1 MAPPRPGRAGHLPGP
16 RGGGSGGG
24 SGGGAAAA
32 GDMSGVAAAAAAGTG
47 AGLGRGRGRPGATL
61 SASTPAPAGETHKL
75 VVVGGGGVGKSA
87 LTIQFIQSYFV
98 SDYDPTIED
107 SYTKLCSVDGVPARL
122 DILDTAGQEEFGAMR
137 EQYMRAG
144 HGFLL
149 VYAINDRQSFNEVG
163 KLHTQILRVKDRDDF
178 PIVLVGNKADLETH
192 RQVPRSE
199 ASAFCASRHIA
210 YFEASAKLRL
220 NVDEAFEQLVRAVR
234 KYQEQELPP
243 SPPTPPRKKAG
254 NSGCPCLLL

>member
-1 MAPPRPGRAGHLPGP
+1 M
-16 RGGGSGGG
+16 
-24 SGGGAAAA
+24 
-32 GDMSGVAAAAAAGTG
+32 
-47 AGLGRGRGRPGATL
+47 
-61 SASTPAPAGETHKL
+61 
-75 VVVGGGGVGKSA
+75 
-87 LTIQFIQSYFV
+87 

-107 SYTKLCSVDGVPARL
+107 SYTKLCGVDGIPARL

-178 PIVLVGNKADLETH
+178 PIVLVGNKADLETQ

-254 NSGCPCLLL
+254 NGGCPCLLL